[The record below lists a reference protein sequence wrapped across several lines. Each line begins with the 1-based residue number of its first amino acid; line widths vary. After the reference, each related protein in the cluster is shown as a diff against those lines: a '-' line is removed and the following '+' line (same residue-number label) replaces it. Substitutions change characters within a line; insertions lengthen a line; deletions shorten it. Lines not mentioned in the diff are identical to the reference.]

1 VAISTTIIR
10 GDFNRRLYGTENFKM
25 ASAAGIAVGSV
36 LTIAGDLVTSVT
48 TILPSNCFKCKVTQ
62 MPRGKNR
69 LIIKPGDTV
78 TG

>member
-1 VAISTTIIR
+1 MAISTTIIR
-10 GDFNRRLYGTENFKM
+10 GDFNRRLYGTANLKM
-25 ASAAGIAVGSV
+25 ASVTGIAVGSA
-36 LTIAGDLVTSVT
+36 LTIAGDLVTSVIM
-48 TILPSNCFKCKVTQ
+48 ILPNNCFKCKITQ

>member
-1 VAISTTIIR
+1 VR
-10 GDFNRRLYGTENFKM
+10 GDFNRRLYGTGNFKM
-25 ASAAGIAVGSV
+25 ASATGIAAGSA
-36 LTIAGDLVTSVT
+36 LTIAGDLGVTVT
-48 TILPSNCFKCKVTQ
+48 TVLPNNCFKCKITQ